1 MLGDLKA
8 ADLGLKVTMRV
19 KARGVSKA
27 DLQKVVDMAED
38 VCPYSRAT
46 KGNISRKIEVVEM

>member
-1 MLGDLKA
+1 
-8 ADLGLKVTMRV
+8 MRV